1 MKKILLSAFL
11 MLSAVLSAQQNC
23 GSAVEITANGT
34 VTAPAITGT
43 YVISCDQT
51 NVDGAGPY
59 AGVWYKYTPT
69 SNGTIA
75 ISSNLPSNVAPSSV
89 DTRLSVWQGASCS
102 ALTCVGGSD
111 DVSATVFLSTFNFN
125 AVAGTTYYFQ
135 WDSRWSAL
143 GFNFTFNFTPVSCFP
158 VTTVNLPTAIST
170 TSITLNWAEASLNP
184 ANYNVE
190 YGPLG
195 FTLGTGT
202 LVSTPTNSL
211 TLNGLTAS
219 TSYDYYVRSNCGTS
233 QSTWTTVNSFSTAK
247 LCPQSFGFENNG
259 ELVGWSTLGNGS
271 YGLSAN
277 APTLAQAGNFY
288 WIFNTNATAV
298 SNNWLFTPAFS
309 LQANEAV
316 TITFWVRCAT
326 ARSLR
331 LTVGNS
337 TVPATQTTQLW
348 ANAALN
354 NPTFTQF
361 SATFTPST
369 AGIYYFGW
377 NDISTAQAVAT
388 LRLDS
393 INFSSVLS
401 TNEFSDSKFTV
412 YPNPTKGL
420 VDISNDADASISSI
434 ELSDINGRV
443 VKNIIFN
450 DNQTQIDISQLSQG
464 MYLMKIVSDKGI
476 AVKKI
481 VKE

>member
-1 MKKILLSAFL
+1 
-11 MLSAVLSAQQNC
+11 
-23 GSAVEITANGT
+23 
-34 VTAPAITGT
+34 
-43 YVISCDQT
+43 
-51 NVDGAGPY
+51 
-59 AGVWYKYTPT
+59 
-69 SNGTIA
+69 
-75 ISSNLPSNVAPSSV
+75 
-89 DTRLSVWQGASCS
+89 
-102 ALTCVGGSD
+102 
-111 DVSATVFLSTFNFN
+111 
-125 AVAGTTYYFQ
+125 
-135 WDSRWSAL
+135 
-143 GFNFTFNFTPVSCFP
+143 
-158 VTTVNLPTAIST
+158 
-170 TSITLNWAEASLNP
+170 
-184 ANYNVE
+184 
-190 YGPLG
+190 
-195 FTLGTGT
+195 
-202 LVSTPTNSL
+202 
-211 TLNGLTAS
+211 
-219 TSYDYYVRSNCGTS
+219 
-233 QSTWTTVNSFSTAK
+233 
-247 LCPQSFGFENNG
+247 
-259 ELVGWSTLGNGS
+259 
-271 YGLSAN
+271 
-277 APTLAQAGNFY
+277 
-288 WIFNTNATAV
+288 
-298 SNNWLFTPAFS
+298 LFTPAFS